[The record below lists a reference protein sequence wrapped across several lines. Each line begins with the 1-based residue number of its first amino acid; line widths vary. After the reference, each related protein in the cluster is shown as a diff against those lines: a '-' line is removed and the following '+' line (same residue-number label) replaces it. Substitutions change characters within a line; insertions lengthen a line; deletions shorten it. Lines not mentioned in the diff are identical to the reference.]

1 MEGSGTLVLARKIVR
16 WPTLTI
22 NNSKAV
28 LNIKQLITTQVFMLD
43 MLSFEVKLILRVS
56 SPLSRFPLARLGRLG
71 RCKIS
76 KRLQRLS
83 GNIPTNNPKD
93 SKDSNDSCHRDRKNS
108 ISE

>member
-1 MEGSGTLVLARKIVR
+1 MEGSGTLVLARKIVP

-56 SPLSRFPLARLGRLG
+56 
-71 RCKIS
+71 
-76 KRLQRLS
+76 
-83 GNIPTNNPKD
+83 
-93 SKDSNDSCHRDRKNS
+93 
-108 ISE
+108 